1 MEEYKIL
8 MFYKI
13 KLWMCLCFLCR
24 ICGKLCWS
32 IIERLYIFGVVYIL
46 MDFVSLLLFY
56 GK

>member
-1 MEEYKIL
+1 MDVI
-8 MFYKI
+8 MFFVY
-13 KLWMCLCFLCR
+13 R

-32 IIERLYIFGVVYIL
+32 IIERLFIFGVVYIL

>member
-1 MEEYKIL
+1 MDVI
-8 MFYKI
+8 MFFVY
-13 KLWMCLCFLCR
+13 R

-32 IIERLYIFGVVYIL
+32 IIERLVIFGVVYIL